1 MALHGKNNEEK
12 IWNFLKSKG
21 LNDYGAAGLMGN
33 LYAESGLNPCNLQ
46 NTYERSL
53 GFTDAEYTAAVDSG
67 KYSGFVR
74 DCGGYGLA
82 QWTHWSRKEALL
94 KHVKARGASIGDL
107 EAQLEYLF
115 IELGRSFVGVLET
128 LKTASSV
135 RLASDVVLLKF
146 ERPADQSETA
156 RARRASYGQKYYD
169 RYAKKNAHQIAPGGP
184 SFEVGEEVEFT
195 GNKHYTSA
203 NSVVARS
210 CKRGR
215 AKITQIYMLGRSR
228 HPFHLVRTSG
238 SGATVHGWVNA
249 ADIAK
254 ISETKA
260 PAESWTPQVSD
271 TVIYNGTVHYT
282 SANGTTAKACKGG
295 KAKITQIYMPG
306 KSRHPYHL
314 VRVSG
319 TGATVHGWVDAD
331 SFTKA

>member
-94 KHVKARGASIGDL
+94 KHVKACGASIGDL

-115 IELGRSFVGVLET
+115 IELGRSFASVLRT
-128 LKTASSV
+128 LKTAQSV
-135 RLASDVVLLKF
+135 REASDVVLLKF
-146 ERPADQSETA
+146 ERPADQSEA
-156 RARRASYGQKYYD
+156 AKARRASYGQKYYD
-169 RYAKKNAHQIAPGGP
+169 RYARTAQQITPGTP
-184 SFEVGEEVEFT
+184 SFKVGDVVEFT
-195 GNKHYTSA
+195 GNKNYLSA
-203 NSVVARS
+203 NGIAAKS
-210 CKRGR
+210 CKGGK
-215 AKITQIYMLGRSR
+215 AKITQIYMPGKSR
-228 HPFHLVRTSG
+228 HPYHLVKVSG
-238 SGATVHGWVNA
+238 SGATVHGWVDA
-249 ADIAK
+249 ANIAK
-254 ISETKA
+254 ISETEV
-260 PAESWTPQVSD
+260 PAKSWTPKVGD
-271 TVIYNGTVHYT
+271 TVIYNGTVNYT
-282 SANGTTAKACKGG
+282 SANGTTPKACKGG

-319 TGATVHGWVDAD
+319 SGATVHGWVNAGT
-331 SFTKA
+331 FTKA